1 MGIKFLSEYYLA
13 FTLLAESLRSFL
25 DKSGKRKTYLGKIEV
40 TLLAGYL
47 ALFVVP
53 VVTRC
58 HFLMTKKWS
67 SLG

>member
-1 MGIKFLSEYYLA
+1 MFFPIKIKRTLSQLSGGEGGGGWREEIKFLSEY
-13 FTLLAESLRSFL
+13 
-25 DKSGKRKTYLGKIEV
+25 
-40 TLLAGYL
+40 YL